1 MLRTLAFVA
10 LRLLVIAT
18 CMAVLTAVAVA
29 IGEFVLPKPTSP
41 SDWGF
46 GRLGVELGIG
56 MVAGLVVGI
65 PLAVRL
71 GRRRFDGPS
80 RVLQTM
86 AALVIPPL
94 IMVGSCM
101 ERSHGADPNLT
112 VLPAED
118 MLAPPTS
125 TGDAAPQP
133 PPDPIPAR
141 LTPPGRGADR

>member
-1 MLRTLAFVA
+1 MLRALAFVA
-10 LRLLVIAT
+10 LRLLVIAACT
-18 CMAVLTAVAVA
+18 VALSAVAVA

-46 GRLGVELGIG
+46 GRLGVELVIG
-56 MVAGLVVGI
+56 FAAGLVVGI

-71 GRRRFDGPS
+71 GRRGFDGPA

-94 IMVGSCM
+94 MMAGSCM
-101 ERSHGADPNLT
+101 EQSHGTDPNLT
-112 VLPAED
+112 LLPAEAT
-118 MLAPPTS
+118 LAPPATA
-125 TGDAAPQP
+125 GDTVSHP

-141 LTPPGRGADR
+141 PTPPGHGAGR